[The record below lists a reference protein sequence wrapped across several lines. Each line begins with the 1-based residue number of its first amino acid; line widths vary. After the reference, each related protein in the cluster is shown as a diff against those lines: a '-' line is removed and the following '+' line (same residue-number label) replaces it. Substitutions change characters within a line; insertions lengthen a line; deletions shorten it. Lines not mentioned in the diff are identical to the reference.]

1 MHGLQ
6 RIGPKAEN
14 LRGQFNGLCIET
26 LLPLASG
33 EVEIKV
39 DLELLER
46 LLVFGGTPLDRV
58 LVSVGGLL
66 EAVLPI
72 KGVAVLEELVQQY
85 QPETLTMVMKHRL
98 NFKERATS
106 SRLAN
111 PHDFVLV
118 SGQRPRGGSQLGPLL
133 EEALHGADVSGA
145 DGSVQRPHPVRVH
158 ALHLRPAV

>member
-72 KGVAVLEELVQQY
+72 KGVAVLEELVQQD
-85 QPETLTMVMKHRL
+85 QPESETMLMKPFEFENAPALPRLT
-98 NFKERATS
+98 
-106 SRLAN
+106 N

-133 EEALHGADVSGA
+133 EEALHGVQVSGA
-145 DGSVQRPHPVRVH
+145 DGAVQRPHPVRVH

>member
-85 QPETLTMVMKHRL
+85 QPETVTMVMKPL
-98 NFKERATS
+98 EFQQAS
-106 SRLAN
+106 DVVA
-111 PHDFVLV
+111 
-118 SGQRPRGGSQLGPLL
+118 SGKPT
-133 EEALHGADVSGA
+133 
-145 DGSVQRPHPVRVH
+145 
-158 ALHLRPAV
+158 